1 MLLLSPIL
9 PKEDKMTDLTEVRK
23 ADSLCVTGGLW
34 DMKLQKKLVTIN
46 TYEQR
51 VLVAVLN
58 RFRTELIEEDKST
71 DDIDNLMLKVIDAPN
86 KRMLRREGL

>member
-1 MLLLSPIL
+1 
-9 PKEDKMTDLTEVRK
+9 MTDLTKRMIPDNL
-23 ADSLCVTGGLW
+23 AITGGLR
-34 DMKLQKKLVTIN
+34 DMRLKKKLVTIN